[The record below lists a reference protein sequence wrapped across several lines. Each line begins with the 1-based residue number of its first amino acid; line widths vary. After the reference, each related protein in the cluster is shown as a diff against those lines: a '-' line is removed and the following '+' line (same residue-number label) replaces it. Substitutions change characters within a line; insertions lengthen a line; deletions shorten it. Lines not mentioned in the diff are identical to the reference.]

1 VHLECYREHRCCR
14 YWQYQQ
20 DIMQAQTGGTDH
32 SADDEVFTKAPTDIL
47 TSKSSPPINDHE
59 KAQYLRVGEL
69 FTTPIPTGVS
79 AKKSGLAVMG
89 SRAPR

>member
-1 VHLECYREHRCCR
+1 
-14 YWQYQQ
+14 
-20 DIMQAQTGGTDH
+20 MQAQTGGTGH
-32 SADDEVFTKAPTDIL
+32 SADDEVFTRAPPDIL
-47 TSKSSPPINDHE
+47 TSKSSPPINGLE
-59 KAQYLRVGEL
+59 KAQYPRVGEL

>member
-1 VHLECYREHRCCR
+1 
-14 YWQYQQ
+14 
-20 DIMQAQTGGTDH
+20 MQAQTDGTGR
-32 SADDEVFTKAPTDIL
+32 SADDEVFTEAPDIL
-47 TSKSSPPINDHE
+47 TSKTSPPRNGLE
-59 KAQYLRVGEL
+59 KAQYLRVSEL